1 MEGMSSLAKLFK
13 ERDNI
18 AYLGPQIGEVI
29 VPPDD
34 VKIALG
40 DKIVLEKENL
50 IFSSYILNSYSRQF
64 EIKSDENNIAFEQDN
79 PGEAFKKEVSGA
91 IPPMHM
97 HKISKMNISTNYEST
112 GTITFTDKLKKGDLV
127 LLIPTTDEQKYY
139 VIDKVV
145 KE

>member
-1 MEGMSSLAKLFK
+1 MSSLAKLFK
-13 ERDNI
+13 ERENI
-18 AYLGPQIGEVI
+18 SYLGPQIGEI
-29 VPPDD
+29 IMPPNDI
-34 VKIALG
+34 KIALG

-64 EIKSDENNIAFEQDN
+64 EIKSDENNITFEQDN
-79 PGEAFKKEVSGA
+79 PGEAFNKEVSGA
-91 IPPMHM
+91 TPPIHL

-112 GTITFTDKLKKGDLV
+112 GTITFTDTLKKGDLV